1 MTMKNALRPFAF
13 LLILIYLSGCDKK
26 EDSPTITKKLSE
38 VKIGSAGGNIATSSG
53 SVSAV
58 VPPGALST
66 DTVIKI
72 ETTTEVAPAGV
83 GVVQKLSPEGIQFQ
97 KPITLIF
104 KYDEAELTQ
113 KKTYPELLRIVT
125 REKGKDWEILN
136 QVKLDKANKTI
147 SVETT
152 HFSDWSVVVVKGNI
166 SYVLVTL
173 DGLATPSYYS
183 AETIVFSEK
192 IDTLKG
198 RKSEM
203 DTSTNYVYGSY
214 YSTALKT
221 QNEDIGSI
229 SLYLGTKEEVATKIY
244 DAGYLTYMNPYG
256 YVLARSGLYIV
267 VRKSTLGPVDYSC
280 GDNYPPCQ
288 LTITNWGKNVGDLI
302 AGTFSGRLY
311 FDGKTQEDISGTFAF
326 VRK

>member
-1 MTMKNALRPFAF
+1 MKNITHSW
-13 LLILIYLSGCDKK
+13 LLLLVLIYSSGCEKK
-26 EDSPTITKKLSE
+26 ESTPLIKSTEI
-38 VKIGSAGGNIATSSG
+38 KIGIAGGNTATPSGNLTIA
-53 SVSAV
+53 
-58 VPPGALST
+58 VPPGALSQDVT
-66 DTVIKI
+66 IKI
-72 ETTTEVAPAGV
+72 ETIAEVAPQGI
-83 GVVQKLSPEGIQFQ
+83 GSTLKLSPEGTEFQ
-97 KPITLIF
+97 KPVTLTF
-104 KYDEAELTQ
+104 KYDEAELAQ

-136 QVKLDKANKTI
+136 QVRLDKANKTI

-152 HFSDWSVVVVKGNI
+152 HFSDWSIVVVEGNI

-173 DGLATPSYYS
+173 DGLATPTYYS
-183 AETIVFSEK
+183 AETIIFSER

-214 YSTALKT
+214 YSTTLKT
-221 QNEDIGSI
+221 QNEDVGSI
-229 SLYLGTKEEVATKIY
+229 SLYLGTKEEVTTKNY

-256 YVLARSGLYIV
+256 YVLARSGLYTV

-326 VRK
+326 IRK